1 MGNRVRD
8 VYNTLLSSNKYDNET
23 KMAISHRI
31 LKCITR
37 EQEQLE
43 DNLFLRVDNL
53 EDSENMS
60 IIVWSN
66 IYLPHEQKVK
76 NERSFTD
83 EELLDFL
90 HSLVIKENQP
100 EASHGMQK

>member
-1 MGNRVRD
+1 MNKVKS
-8 VYNTLLSSNKYDNET
+8 VYSTLLSNAKYDNEA
-23 KMAISHRI
+23 KKSLSHRI
-31 LKCITR
+31 LTCITR
-37 EQEQLE
+37 EQEQLD

-60 IIVWSN
+60 IVVWSN
-66 IYLPHEQKVK
+66 IDLPHGQTVK

-90 HSLVIKENQP
+90 QELIIKETPQT
-100 EASHGMQK
+100 GLGRK